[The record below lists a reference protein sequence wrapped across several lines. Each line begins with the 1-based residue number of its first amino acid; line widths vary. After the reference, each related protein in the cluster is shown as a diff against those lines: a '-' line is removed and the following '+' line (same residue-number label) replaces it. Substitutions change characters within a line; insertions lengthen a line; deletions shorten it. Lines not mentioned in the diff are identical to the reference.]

1 METTDGTP
9 QEYPAD
15 GTRLVGV
22 RRRPY
27 TAPELVELR
36 CEHTRPVARLFDLV
50 ARDYR
55 EDGPLFRAALMLVI
69 LADHLNAIIAGIGDY
84 EPPLGGLGETMDWSG
99 LPVSAARAKRATLC
113 IHAGLALAQLE
124 AGERDACLSICEATA
139 TALGRGGA

>member
-1 METTDGTP
+1 MEATDG
-9 QEYPAD
+9 EVRLI
-15 GTRLVGV
+15 GVTRK
-22 RRRPY
+22 PY
-27 TAPELVELR
+27 TDPRLRELR
-36 CEHTRPVARLFDLV
+36 LTETRAVARLMHRV
-50 ARDYR
+50 VTSYR

-124 AGERDACLSICEATA
+124 AGERDACLSICEQTGA
-139 TALGRGGA
+139 ALGRGGG

>member
-36 CEHTRPVARLFDLV
+36 CEHTRSVARLMHLV
-50 ARDYR
+50 VTSYR
-55 EDGPLFRAALMLVI
+55 EDGPLFRAVTMLVI

-113 IHAGLALAQLE
+113 IHAATALAQLE
-124 AGERDACLSICEATA
+124 AGERDACLSICEQTGA
-139 TALGRGGA
+139 ALGRGGG

>member
-1 METTDGTP
+1 MEATDG
-9 QEYPAD
+9 EV
-15 GTRLVGV
+15 RLVGV
-22 RRRPY
+22 TRKPY
-27 TAPELVELR
+27 TDPQLVELR
-36 CEHTRPVARLFDLV
+36 LTETRSVARLFDLV

-124 AGERDACLSICEATA
+124 AGERDACLSICEQTGA
-139 TALGRGGA
+139 ALGRGGG